1 VRHTAFR
8 HAGVTLI
15 ELMIGLAVLAVLLA
29 IAAPSFADFFEKA
42 RVKGAADDL
51 TNFLALARNE
61 ATKRDRNVRVV
72 AGGAVGA
79 WCFGAN
85 ASPEPVP
92 TAPVGAAATC
102 DCTVAT
108 QCMVA
113 GTRTVFDSTNY
124 LGVTLDAIDDDV
136 TFDRKLGSLTT
147 LVGTQ
152 MDFSSRPL
160 RNGRYI
166 LRVNIS
172 PMGHARA
179 CVPPGALPMPGYRAC

>member
-1 VRHTAFR
+1 MRPSAFR

-29 IAAPSFADFFEKA
+29 VAAPSFAEYFEKA

-72 AGGAVGA
+72 AGGAPDA

-85 ASPEPVP
+85 ASPEPVL
-92 TAPVGAAATC
+92 TAPVGAAAAC

-108 QCMVA
+108 QCRVA
-113 GTRTVFDSTNY
+113 GTRTTFDSTRY
-124 LGVTLDAIDDDV
+124 LGVTMDAVDDDF
-136 TFDRKLGSLTT
+136 TFDRKLGHLTA

-152 MDFSSRPL
+152 MTFNSQT
-160 RNGRYI
+160 GRYG
-166 LRVNIS
+166 LRVDVS

-179 CVPPGALPMPGYRAC
+179 CVPDGELPMPGYRAC